1 MSDDTARPAD
11 SSTSAGGRQPLE
23 TTILVGSAI
32 ASALTILALG
42 WFLVSN
48 LRWFQETAFPREG
61 EFSPAYYIHVHHL
74 FLATLKRSVALFTGF
89 SLTLL
94 GLGVAFYTIK
104 DKSEMT
110 GHAGGASIVI
120 ASSSPGIIAMIL
132 GVAMIA
138 FTIHSKD
145 TFPAYAEGAP
155 PSQIGDQS
163 SIPKPAVP

>member
-1 MSDDTARPAD
+1 MSETTAQTAAD
-11 SSTSAGGRQPLE
+11 SRTGSSLEARILWFSTL
-23 TTILVGSAI
+23 

-48 LRWFQETAFPREG
+48 LKWFQETAFPKDG
-61 EFSPAYYIHVHHL
+61 EFSSLYAIHVHHL

-104 DKSEMT
+104 DKSKVT
-110 GHAGGASIVI
+110 GNVGGASIVI

-132 GVAMIA
+132 GVSMIA

-145 TFPAYAEGAP
+145 SFPPYVESARPQKVA
-155 PSQIGDQS
+155 DQS
-163 SIPKPAVP
+163 SIPKPPVP